1 MNNHFNDFFF
11 FKDKHLEIA
20 DCTILNVRIL
30 SFFFMNYMIIFGFLD
45 CWPDKTQHLQT
56 SHDIFHYFLTFRRRN
71 DYPINREN
79 DCQINRWWK
88 QSLVAAR
95 YITPLDILVHEQS
108 ELAVVDRK
116 FTLFKCRKLCL
127 YVSLKPTLARYVFNT
142 VQPHTLNTWP
152 IWYSH
157 IWEIYNCYV
166 FVHSGIFYH
175 TGYFFFLY
183 HDWSL

>member
-1 MNNHFNDFFF
+1 
-11 FKDKHLEIA
+11 
-20 DCTILNVRIL
+20 
-30 SFFFMNYMIIFGFLD
+30 MNYMIIFGFLD

-56 SHDIFHYFLTFRRRN
+56 SHYIFHYFLTFRRRN

-175 TGYFFFLY
+175 TGYFFFFYTMTGVCSCIWTLCMNSGW
-183 HDWSL
+183 DPWNKTF